1 MLGRGGTCKKTKK
14 RIWIITG
21 LLALLTTS
29 LIYLYLKQVEAAAQ
43 ANTFEMS
50 EVVVALTTIPMHT
63 KVTEDMLEIRE
74 IPTEAVHK
82 DTYTA
87 IEEVVGGT
95 TTTELIAGEQVLSER
110 IVAADE
116 AAELSYRIPE
126 NMRAITVATSE
137 VDGVG
142 GYVMAGDKLDILVS
156 FAPSEGAQVV
166 YTQLQ
171 NIEVLE
177 RGPNAGA
184 ADSSDSVVPTSLTL
198 LVTPVQAEV
207 IAYANLN
214 GTFHFTLRNPVDT
227 AWQELGGYG
236 TDNFDSW
243 RER

>member
-1 MLGRGGTCKKTKK
+1 MKTKK

-21 LLALLTTS
+21 ILAVITTGMM
-29 LIYLYLKQVEAAAQ
+29 YLYLKQVEAAAQ
-43 ANTFEMS
+43 ENTVEMS
-50 EVVVALTTIPMHT
+50 EVVVALTTIPVHT

-74 IPTEAVHK
+74 IPSEAVHA
-82 DTYTA
+82 DTYTSIA
-87 IEEVVGGT
+87 DVVGGT
-95 TTTELIAGEQVLSER
+95 TTTELIAGEQVLTER
-110 IVAADE
+110 IVANDE
-116 AAELSYRIPE
+116 EAELSYRIPE
-126 NMRAITVATSE
+126 NMRAITVATGE

-156 FAPSEGAQVV
+156 YTPSEGAQAA

-177 RGPNAGA
+177 RGPNAST
-184 ADSSDSVVPTSLTL
+184 ADSSVSGVPTSLTL
-198 LVTPVQAEV
+198 LVTPAQAEV
-207 IAYANLN
+207 IAFGSLN
-214 GTFHFTLRNPVDT
+214 GTIYFTLRNPVDT